1 VDLRSPACWDCG
13 SESRRRHRCLSLV
26 SDVWC
31 RRSLRQ
37 ADHPSRGVLP
47 KVLYLCVIGNFDNK
61 PALVHNI
68 LQIPTIKCSENRTSG
83 SHLFHV
89 SKDEGATSSFS
100 QLLRMCPILIH
111 NTIYLEQTFVTCG
124 PVNWD
129 EGKSTSFSLTFNSNS
144 TFPGMTSVGNKV
156 IYGLLISKNV

>member
-1 VDLRSPACWDCG
+1 MDLRPPACWDCG
-13 SESRRRHRCLSLV
+13 FESRRRHGCLSLV
-26 SDVWC
+26 SVVWC
-31 RRSLRQ
+31 RRSLHQ

-47 KVLYLCVIGNFDNK
+47 KVLYLGVIGSLDNK
-61 PALVHNI
+61 AALVYNR
-68 LQIPTIKCSENRTSG
+68 LQIPTIKCWENRTSG

-100 QLLRMCPILIH
+100 QLLRTCPILIH
-111 NTIYLEQTFVTCG
+111 NTISLEQTFLICG

-129 EGKSTSFSLTFNSNS
+129 GGKNTPFSLTSNSNS
-144 TFPGMTSVGNKV
+144 TFPSMMSVGKV